1 MKRIFPFVVAAF
13 VLANFSTS
21 FSQVSLNLNGGVEI
35 PTGNFSNLVSNGYG
49 LSASVGYSVPL
60 IPVEIAL
67 SAGYD
72 NWPYNLHPGL
82 SNSNVIFYS
91 IPITVGPK
99 LFINI
104 PGIGFE
110 PYIGI
115 EAGVVYSN
123 SSLPN
128 SSSTSD
134 FIYTPAIGFRYN
146 LPLSIIAID
155 INVKDSNY
163 KTSSSNQTIS
173 WIGINCGITLSL

>member
-1 MKRIFPFVVAAF
+1 MKKIFPVILVAF

-21 FSQVSLNLNGGVEI
+21 YSQVSLTLNAGVEI
-35 PTGNFSNLVSNGYG
+35 PIRNFSNTVSNGYG
-49 LSASVGYSVPL
+49 LSASAGYSIPL

-72 NWPYNLHPGL
+72 NWPYKLHPGP
-82 SNSNVIFYS
+82 SNSNIIIYS
-91 IPITVGPK
+91 IPVTLGPK

-104 PGIGFE
+104 PGLGFE

-123 SSLPN
+123 STLPN

-163 KTSSSNQTIS
+163 KNTSNNQTIS
-173 WIGINCGITLSL
+173 WFSINGGITLSL